1 MQDEKLKAEIAAAAD
16 DLLTRWPTTYTVGSS
31 WKYAGRLTATK
42 ALYPWSRWD
51 RRAIGIALAAR
62 GPSSQGPERPAFRP
76 KPRSSAPPSKAGPR
90 LASPTPVE
98 MMIRA
103 PIAGIVVKLL
113 VEVGDLVTNGDD
125 VIVVNA
131 MKMENLLPTPIDGLV
146 KTIAVAPGAR
156 VARGETLLI
165 IAGGPA

>member
-1 MQDEKLKAEIAAAAD
+1 
-16 DLLTRWPTTYTVGSS
+16 
-31 WKYAGRLTATK
+31 
-42 ALYPWSRWD
+42 
-51 RRAIGIALAAR
+51 
-62 GPSSQGPERPAFRP
+62 
-76 KPRSSAPPSKAGPR
+76 
-90 LASPTPVE
+90 